1 MGDPWPF
8 GQIHGWLTGWLAIT
22 GRQYGAGSHIDDTG
36 KTRGVRILWVIH
48 NKCFTL
54 SWVSWAGQG
63 FSAALVITTGG

>member
-8 GQIHGWLTGWLAIT
+8 GQIHGWLAGHH
-22 GRQYGAGSHIDDTG
+22 RQAVWAGSHIDDTG
-36 KTRGVRILWVIH
+36 KTQGVRILWVIH

-54 SWVSWAGQG
+54 SWVSWARQG